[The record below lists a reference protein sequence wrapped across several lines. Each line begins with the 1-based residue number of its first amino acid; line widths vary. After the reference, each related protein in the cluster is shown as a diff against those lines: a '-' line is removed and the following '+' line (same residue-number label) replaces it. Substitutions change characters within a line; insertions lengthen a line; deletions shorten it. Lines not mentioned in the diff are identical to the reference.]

1 MPPTVVP
8 SPVRVGEAALVS
20 GASELAVAVVSGR
33 RAWPRVFVAGDAAVG
48 GEEEEEEDEPAVEEP
63 DPAEP
68 PPEADALGWVTEG
81 VVVAVWPASDVV

>member
-48 GEEEEEEDEPAVEEP
+48 GEEEDEPAVEEP

-81 VVVAVWPASDVV
+81 AVVAVWPESDVV